1 MVKKPGDIVDEGSDE
16 RALRSDLLSGVESR
30 NYPARLD
37 WVASYVEQ
45 NGDYVLN
52 PQQHNET
59 VLMPMRVSQV
69 IEEPYLEGLRTLV
82 GRTGSVGTLADTVDV
97 GSVVSAYTS
106 LVDGLGNIDTE
117 IPPGE
122 VLGRLLVRGLQRG
135 SGDVH
140 RAAEGFTPEAATPRE
155 LLQQLATSPE
165 AATAVD
171 DLLADVGDP
180 RSLPDRL
187 GQVQLSTRMWNH
199 QRRALAGWL
208 EADGEGYVDMAT
220 ATGKTVLGLAAVGYC
235 TESGS
240 LHPEDRD
247 WLSDQFDGDLPE
259 IANPQA
265 DNLLIVTTDD
275 LLGAQWNRLFE
286 QHCHTPPEYTQVVD
300 GSISLPWGD
309 IEIRAAN
316 ALSGLDPTDYRLA
329 IFDEVHNY
337 SSSSGWGEQLRQFV
351 ESSCPVLA
359 LTGSDT
365 QALSSLTEET
375 VFEEVFEYSHDE
387 ALRDGVIPE
396 FDWTLSFVPVEEEA
410 SSTLDSL
417 RETADVFETSVDAEA
432 GKLSILPEVR
442 EQLPDSASE
451 ELTESFDTPRAMAGG
466 LRDAG
471 TDGRAPT
478 AELETLASGLAG
490 RRTHWWNLRPAFD
503 AVETRVAEAMEAGR
517 PTLVLTQSYGE
528 AELIA
533 DRLDDVGAKRIDLL
547 ERDTGADAQAEQ
559 IEAFDTAELGEKV
572 LIGPGKR
579 IGTGIDVRSIEV
591 GINLARPGTGVNASL
606 VQRLGRLLRQ
616 TDGTDSVEFYHVLG
630 LPPVEATIPV
640 DGEEF
645 VEDVTE
651 FFSQVELPATDG
663 MTKPPEVSVTP
674 AARERVTE
682 LERTGAQWHPET
694 AELDKMSEAYIQQ
707 IERSGSNPAVTSD
720 WYPSASRWGA
730 GPSGEGT
737 VVTDGGGR
745 ADGSVTLS
753 VGLPEDTEE
762 ATVTVSSRQTRGF
775 CTVSRRTS
783 VRFAGLEPG
792 EYRVV
797 FSADGDV
804 QYKDVSVDGGSC
816 SVDFEGGEQ

>member
-1 MVKKPGDIVDEGSDE
+1 MVKKIGDIVDEGNDE
-16 RALRSDLLSGVESR
+16 RALRSDLLSNVASR

-37 WVASYVEQ
+37 WLASYVER

-69 IEEPYLEGLRTLV
+69 IEKPYLEGLRTLV

-97 GSVVSAYTS
+97 GNVVSAYTS
-106 LVDGLGNIDTE
+106 LVNGLENVDTK

-122 VLGRLLVRGLQRG
+122 VLGRLLVRDLQRD

-140 RAAEGFTPEAATPRE
+140 RAAEGFTPDAATPRE

-171 DLLADVGDP
+171 NLVADVGDP
-180 RSLPDRL
+180 TSLPDRL
-187 GQVQLSTRMWNH
+187 GQIQLATRMWDH
-199 QRRALAGWL
+199 QRHALASWL

-235 TESGS
+235 TDSGS
-240 LHPEDRD
+240 LHPEDSD
-247 WLSDQFDGDLPE
+247 WLVDQLDGDPPDV
-259 IANPQA
+259 ANTRA
-265 DNLLIVTTDD
+265 DDLLIVTTDD
-275 LLGAQWNRLFE
+275 LLGAQWSRLFE
-286 QHCHTPPEYTQVVD
+286 QHCHTPPEYTDVVD

-316 ALSGLDPTDYRLA
+316 ALSGLDPTDYRLV

-337 SSSSGWGEQLRQFV
+337 SRSSGWGDQLRQFA

-375 VFEEVFEYSHDE
+375 AFQEVFEYSHSE

-396 FDWTLSFVPVEEEA
+396 FNWTLSFVPIDEA
-410 SSTLDSL
+410 ESSTLDSL
-417 RETADVFETSVDAEA
+417 QETADVFETSVEVKP
-432 GKLSILPEVR
+432 GTLSIAPEIR
-442 EQLPDSASE
+442 EQLPDTTAE
-451 ELTESFDTPRAMAGG
+451 ALADSFETPRAMARG

-490 RRTHWWNLRPAFD
+490 RRTHWWNLRPALE
-503 AVETRVAEAMEAGR
+503 AVKTRVMEAMEAER

-533 DRLDDVGAKRIDLL
+533 EQLADVDVDRVDRL
-547 ERDTGADAQAEQ
+547 ERNTDAETQAERV
-559 IEAFDTAELGEKV
+559 EAFDAAEVDRKV

-579 IGTGIDVRSIEV
+579 IGTGIDVQTIEV

-616 TDGTDSVEFYHVLG
+616 TDGTESVEFYHVLG

-651 FFSQVELPATDG
+651 FFSQVELPTTDG
-663 MTKPPEVSVTP
+663 MTKPPSVSVAP

-682 LERTGAQWHPET
+682 LERTGARWHPET
-694 AELDKMSEAYIQQ
+694 TELDKLSDAYIQQ
-707 IERSGSNPAVTSD
+707 IEQSGSDPAVTSD

-730 GPSGEGT
+730 GSSAQGT
-737 VVTDGGGR
+737 VVTDSGGCVE
-745 ADGSVTLS
+745 GSVALS
-753 VGLPEDTEE
+753 VVLPEDVDD
-762 ATVTVSSRQTRGF
+762 ATVTVSNRHTRGV
-775 CTVSRRTS
+775 CTVSDDTS
-783 VRFAGLEPG
+783 VQFDSLDAG
-792 EYRVV
+792 EYRIVL
-797 FSADGDV
+797 STNDGV
-804 QYKDVSVDGGSC
+804 RYEDVSVDADSRP
-816 SVDFEGGEQ
+816 VTFEGGEQ